1 MFVGVYMH
9 TVTIFLYLSMLK
21 TIHTHTFNSNLNTS
35 FLFYH
40 IYNSLLWQWENW
52 FLFSLIY
59 LLIWPILL
67 CVTNFL
73 PLLLPPPLL
82 YSCPPH
88 PTKIMKICIHG
99 GFPPSVYTFLTLF
112 GLWHPTSVS
121 LSIWMRSHSPWA
133 WHHLSV
139 DVHTWMPSSLY
150 LGLIPK

>member
-1 MFVGVYMH
+1 MH

-59 LLIWPILL
+59 LLIWPNLL
-67 CVTNFL
+67 CVTSFL

-88 PTKIMKICIHG
+88 LTKIMNLHTWWLPTIYVHLPHPVWALTPYISIPLHLDAFSLSLSLTSLVSWCPHIDA
-99 GFPPSVYTFLTLF
+99 FLTLH
-112 GLWHPTSVS
+112 GSDTQV
-121 LSIWMRSHSPWA
+121 R
-133 WHHLSV
+133 
-139 DVHTWMPSSLY
+139 
-150 LGLIPK
+150 